1 MKHIEYE
8 VLYRLLTRAA
18 EIAAEPAMHPSV
30 VTVYENVLQ
39 SPAQAFRKAHV
50 DLLAAESVRAK
61 ERDERG
67 MALDA
72 LDGHYKVA
80 RSVLLAFAPHTVL
93 PDTLKAQTTDTDK
106 VNAATRLFDML
117 GQYAG
122 NVWADELL
130 AGPFGVITQEMVKE
144 HDEAVAAEMA
154 LAKARAFRQEACSLA
169 YEKLLAYKRVVRDAL
184 GATSKQYRRIH
195 LLRGSAKEDA
205 AVDSTP

>member
-39 SPAQAFRKAHV
+39 SPAKAFRKAHV
-50 DLLAAESVRAK
+50 DLLAAESVRAGK
-61 ERDERG
+61 RDERG

-93 PDTLKAQTTDTDK
+93 PDTLKAQNTDTDK
-106 VNAATRLFDML
+106 VNAAMRLFDML
-117 GQYAG
+117 ANMQGMCGQTSSSR
-122 NVWADELL
+122 
-130 AGPFGVITQEMVKE
+130 GPSG
-144 HDEAVAAEMA
+144 
-154 LAKARAFRQEACSLA
+154 RS
-169 YEKLLAYKRVVRDAL
+169 
-184 GATSKQYRRIH
+184 RR
-195 LLRGSAKEDA
+195 RW
-205 AVDSTP
+205 